1 MFQEK
6 QIPIVFKFI
15 VKVSQVLESITR
27 KLILLFMSVMVIL
40 VALNVVTRYTLGS
53 SIGASYELSIHSYIY
68 TVYLGTALALKKR
81 AHPKMKYLY
90 NKIKG
95 KPKKV
100 IIFINFTALIV
111 LMAFFTVFGFME
123 TIDKWGINAKMF
135 EYPLGIIFFAV
146 PFCGIITLFF
156 IGEILIKGFYY
167 DKEGEGYKWW

>member
-1 MFQEK
+1 MSQEK

-15 VKVSQVLESITR
+15 VKVSQVMESITR
-27 KLILLFMSVMVIL
+27 KLILLFMSAMVIL

-95 KPKKV
+95 KPKKIV
-100 IIFINFTALIV
+100 ILINFTALIV
-111 LMAFFTVFGFME
+111 LMIFFTVFGFIE
-123 TIDKWGINAKMF
+123 TMDKWSINAKMF
-135 EYPLGIIFFAV
+135 DYPLGAIFFAV

-167 DKEGEGYKWW
+167 EKEGEGYQWW